1 MSNLRKRKV
10 YTSRYKNPRII
21 SSRGKSERR
30 KESPRI
36 LKRIIRFAILI
47 LIVFGINYLFTNDY
61 LRIKNIRIVGD
72 NTFQSQIIEV
82 AQKELDKSRLLIFK
96 NNNFLLMNKNSIE
109 EEIKSQIPEV
119 KEIIITKK
127 FSDSIELK
135 ITERQ
140 ASIGWQVRDK
150 RYLLDGDGYLLKETD
165 TFDGYVAVKDNSEIE
180 VSKDKRIVYPNFIH
194 FVKDMSDKF
203 TSLKI
208 GVKSIEIS
216 ETTFIIDVFTQDGYK
231 IVLNTTKS
239 LSEQISKL
247 EEALKYIG
255 DSISKLDYIDL
266 TVKNKA
272 VYKYK

>member
-1 MSNLRKRKV
+1 
-10 YTSRYKNPRII
+10 
-21 SSRGKSERR
+21 
-30 KESPRI
+30 
-36 LKRIIRFAILI
+36 
-47 LIVFGINYLFTNDY
+47 VFGINYLFTNDY